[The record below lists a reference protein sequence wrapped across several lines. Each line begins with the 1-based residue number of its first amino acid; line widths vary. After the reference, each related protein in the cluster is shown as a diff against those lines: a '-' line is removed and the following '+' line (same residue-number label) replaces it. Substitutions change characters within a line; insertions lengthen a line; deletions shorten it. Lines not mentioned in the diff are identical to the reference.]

1 MMSSS
6 DKLNVLGCIVSLLI
20 LLRCSATNASGR
32 LNEKLYFIMSFILFE
47 FEIDKEWQGNWFP
60 KKPGEMD
67 PQLDDNIVSNEID
80 SSSTYKN
87 RMKTMGI
94 TDPKCDDAEV
104 IDNS

>member
-1 MMSSS
+1 M
-6 DKLNVLGCIVSLLI
+6 LQVGWIRNCI
-20 LLRCSATNASGR
+20 LLCH
-32 LNEKLYFIMSFILFE
+32 LFYFKFE
-47 FEIDKEWQGNWFP
+47 IEIDKEWQGNWFP

-67 PQLDDNIVSNEID
+67 PQLDDNMVNNEID
-80 SSSTYKN
+80 TSSTYKN